1 PKYFDESDRKRK
13 DALKQEIDAMIHELT
28 DGKEAFDFEI
38 YFSEVFHKSKGF
50 DVVIMNPPYG
60 ASLSE
65 GEKKLLKN
73 RFEHISERIRNTY
86 LYFTGL
92 AYDIARADGV

>member
-1 PKYFDESDRKRK
+1 MSPTERERK
-13 DALKQEIDAMIHELT
+13 LLNQEIDALIHELT
-28 DGKEAFDFEI
+28 DGKESFDFEI

-65 GEKKLLKN
+65 GEKNLLKRGLN
-73 RFEHISERIRNTY
+73 ISRRGFAIRFCISRPWHMIPPGQTVSP
-86 LYFTGL
+86 
-92 AYDIARADGV
+92 A